1 MRMLPDFFT
10 GNWDDMF
17 QGLLEAE
24 HPFDFPEPSQAFEE
38 ISLHNLFDVELDE
51 SEGDPNEEAVD
62 GMFPNWMLS
71 DDHSA
76 DSGAASGDS
85 GVGEDLVEVNLD
97 LKCYEEGLPPSG
109 SEADEAEERAE
120 EEETAVS
127 NYVNIAE
134 GASQLVLDCPEN
146 PGRGCRACPISD
158 AEGECELGSNEET
171 ELPCSL
177 TATAPV
183 RPTPCRVSC
192 RRRPA
197 VDCIEDLLEED
208 PTDEPLNLSLKRP
221 KSS

>member
-1 MRMLPDFFT
+1 MLPDFFT

-24 HPFDFPEPSQAFEE
+24 HLFDFPEPSQAFEE

-71 DDHSA
+71 EDHSA

-109 SEADEAEERAE
+109 SETDEAEERAE
-120 EEETAVS
+120 EEKHRRGIRRETIHDFRRLPILPHCPFRDLYVPSLEETAAA
-127 NYVNIAE
+127 NEA
-134 GASQLVLDCPEN
+134 
-146 PGRGCRACPISD
+146 ACD
-158 AEGECELGSNEET
+158 
-171 ELPCSL
+171 
-177 TATAPV
+177 
-183 RPTPCRVSC
+183 
-192 RRRPA
+192 
-197 VDCIEDLLEED
+197 
-208 PTDEPLNLSLKRP
+208 
-221 KSS
+221 

>member
-1 MRMLPDFFT
+1 MCGVNVLFLC
-10 GNWDDMF
+10 
-17 QGLLEAE
+17 LL
-24 HPFDFPEPSQAFEE
+24 
-38 ISLHNLFDVELDE
+38 
-51 SEGDPNEEAVD
+51 G
-62 GMFPNWMLS
+62 
-71 DDHSA
+71 
-76 DSGAASGDS
+76 
-85 GVGEDLVEVNLD
+85 
-97 LKCYEEGLPPSG
+97 
-109 SEADEAEERAE
+109 
-120 EEETAVS
+120 
-127 NYVNIAE
+127 
-134 GASQLVLDCPEN
+134 
-146 PGRGCRACPISD
+146 PISD